1 MRKVL
6 IIGSGCA
13 GYTAAIYTSR
23 ANLSPLLISGSE
35 MGGQLMLTSDVE
47 NFPGFPEGILG
58 PDLMDKMRAQAERFG
73 TEIWIDYV
81 EKVDFKKRPFTV
93 TTASE
98 KTEQAETV
106 IISTGATAKWIGIP
120 SEKKFFGK
128 GVSACAVC
136 DGAFYKGKE
145 VCVVGGGDTAMEES
159 LFLTK
164 FASKVT
170 LIHRRDEF
178 RASKIM
184 QERAKKNEKIKF
196 VFDSVVEEVLGN
208 ETVEAVKVK
217 NVKTNALTQIPCKG
231 FFVAIGH
238 QPNTKV
244 FEGQIELDSKG
255 YIVTDGRAR
264 TNVEGIFACG
274 DVMDS
279 VYRQAVTAAGTGCM
293 AALEAERFLESHET
307 VPRHSEPQAIR
318 K

>member
-13 GYTAAIYTSR
+13 GYTAAIYTAR
-23 ANLSPLLISGSE
+23 ANLSPLLISGIE
-35 MGGQLMLTSDVE
+35 TGGQLMLTSDVE
-47 NFPGFPEGILG
+47 NYPGFPEGILG

-73 TEIWIDYV
+73 TEMWTDYV
-81 EKVDFKKRPFTV
+81 ETVHFNERPFKV
-93 TTASE
+93 TTANGQ
-98 KTEQAETV
+98 TETAQT
-106 IISTGATAKWIGIP
+106 IIIATGATAKWLGIE
-120 SEKKFFGK
+120 SEKKLMGK

-136 DGAFYKGKE
+136 DAAFYKGKE

-159 LFLTK
+159 LVLTK

-170 LIHRRDEF
+170 LIHRRNEF

-184 QERAKKNEKIKF
+184 QERVRKNEKISF
-196 VFDSVVEEVLGN
+196 VLNSAVEEVLGK
-208 ETVEAVKVK
+208 ETVEGVRIK
-217 NVKTNALTQIPCKG
+217 NVNNHSTQEIPCSG

-244 FEGQIELDSKG
+244 FEGQIELDQKG
-255 YIVTDGRAR
+255 YIAADSRTR
-264 TNVEGIFACG
+264 TNVPGIFACG

-293 AALEAERFLESHET
+293 AALEAEKFLENHE
-307 VPRHSEPQAIR
+307 
-318 K
+318 